1 MSLDGTNQ
9 TTSDVRLESA
19 FGGRAEVGFR
29 IPGASVDQPT
39 EPLLGTLSVYCEHDE
54 RVLDAIWRGER

>member
-1 MSLDGTNQ
+1 MADLSPLLGEQ
-9 TTSDVRLESA
+9 RKSDFA
-19 FGGRAEVGFR
+19 FQAHPLG
-29 IPGASVDQPT
+29 QPT

>member
-1 MSLDGTNQ
+1 MRTFVVLMTPSNELV
-9 TTSDVRLESA
+9 SE
-19 FGGRAEVGFR
+19 
-29 IPGASVDQPT
+29 GASVGQPT